1 MKKVF
6 LSLIISGIMI
16 AALSGCGMLE
26 DGMITSSPMPT
37 EAARPSEQPSILP
50 SMNPSPSPST
60 SPDMGNE
67 INGGTGTAL
76 ESPVP
81 NMTNNSGAKSR

>member
-16 AALSGCGMLE
+16 AALSGCGMIE

-67 INGGTGTAL
+67 INGGTGTPS
-76 ESPVP
+76 ESHVP
-81 NMTNNSGAKSR
+81 NSMNNNSEKSK